1 MGIPPIIDQS
11 NQAANNQPLN
21 ETSSYQETKYRW
33 VIVVLTGLALLLNGL
48 INNAITP
55 LQHKMT
61 VIYDVSPGKVSVSII
76 LSFVVFI
83 LFNFPANKI
92 MDKNGV
98 RVSFLI
104 GISLYCLGT
113 FFYVLVNVSFNFMI
127 LGTLF
132 IGIGQ
137 PFLINSPAKVAAY
150 WFFPKNVYL

>member
-1 MGIPPIIDQS
+1 
-11 NQAANNQPLN
+11 
-21 ETSSYQETKYRW
+21 
-33 VIVVLTGLALLLNGL
+33 
-48 INNAITP
+48 
-55 LQHKMT
+55 MT

-150 WFFPKNVYL
+150 WFFPKNVYF

>member
-1 MGIPPIIDQS
+1 
-11 NQAANNQPLN
+11 
-21 ETSSYQETKYRW
+21 
-33 VIVVLTGLALLLNGL
+33 
-48 INNAITP
+48 
-55 LQHKMT
+55 MT

-92 MDKNGV
+92 MDKNGL

-113 FFYVLVNVSFNFMI
+113 FFYVLINVSFNFMI

-150 WFFPKNVYL
+150 WFFPKNVHSCLFREPLRLRLWSGSIFLDWELDFSYLRLSSANKV